1 MEWFMLVLLMFS
13 LVIACVI
20 FIFSFCVK
28 CVIYTLVN
36 DRFLNI

>member
-1 MEWFMLVLLMFS
+1 MLVLLMFS
-13 LVIACVI
+13 LVIACVN